1 MVHYSQDRLIRRKKN
16 SRVAGALLILFLIAF
31 GFVYMQVVETVRMI
45 HRDHANTEP
54 QVERVEVGSH
64 NDSVN
69 LYEGR

>member
-16 SRVAGALLILFLIAF
+16 SRVAAALMIICLIAF

-45 HRDHANTEP
+45 RRDNATNQPT
-54 QVERVEVGSH
+54 VERVEVGSH

-69 LYEGR
+69 LYEGK